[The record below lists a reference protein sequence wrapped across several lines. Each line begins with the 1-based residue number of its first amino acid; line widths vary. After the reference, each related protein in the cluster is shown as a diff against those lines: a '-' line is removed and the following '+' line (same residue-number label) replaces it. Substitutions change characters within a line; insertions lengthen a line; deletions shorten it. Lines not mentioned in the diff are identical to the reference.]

1 MGAVFGAVAGSSHW
15 SMASTAATLPYTTVI
30 PDPVEPGD
38 MSDTA
43 GIEETS
49 LTHRVV
55 LLGVADLAGEGTTP
69 AHAGEIRRA
78 CKDSLDA
85 VESEVVGTPSEAE
98 VSRALNE
105 LEAAGLLSAI
115 RGDTSA
121 TGKGRPRFELATD
134 RDAVLGDLDDDD
146 RVDPLVARL
155 AD

>member
-1 MGAVFGAVAGSSHW
+1 
-15 SMASTAATLPYTTVI
+15 
-30 PDPVEPGD
+30 

-55 LLGVADLAGEGTTP
+55 LLGVVDLADEGTTP
-69 AHAGEIRRA
+69 AHAGEVRRA
-78 CKDSLDA
+78 CRDSLDA
-85 VESEVVGTPSEAE
+85 VATEVVGTPSEAE

-121 TGKGRPRFELATD
+121 TGKGRPRFELAVE
-134 RDAVLGDLDDDD
+134 RDALLADLDGDE
-146 RVDPLVARL
+146 RVAPLVDRIA
-155 AD
+155 A